1 MKKLFFVLLLSLVGV
16 AEVAAQNIV
25 YSNLKDFLAND
36 GDTVAVL
43 KVEKRTKNNILMT
56 GGADYKISA
65 GSDDHP
71 LCKYLKKRC
80 YAVQADTSL
89 YVNCKRL
96 RYKKFRF
103 GAWYAPALLVN
114 GTIYFSAI
122 PLGSVA
128 AGSDATM
135 DVMLGGTFGDAIAA
149 SALIS
154 KRVYYEIDP
163 QTGKVDFVGKDKMLS
178 LLSDYPD
185 WQKAYI
191 DENSES
197 AKVTGKYL
205 MKLCSSGNSSH

>member
-1 MKKLFFVLLLSLVGV
+1 MKKLCFLLLMSWVV
-16 AEVAAQNIV
+16 MDVTAQNVV
-25 YSNLKDFLAND
+25 YSNLKGLLSCE
-36 GDTVAVL
+36 GDTVASL
-43 KVEKRTKNNILMT
+43 KVEKRTKNHILMT

-65 GSDDHP
+65 GPDDSM
-71 LCKYLKKRC
+71 CKYLKSRC

-103 GAWYAPALLVN
+103 GGWYAPALRI
-114 GTIYFSAI
+114 GDHIYFSAI

-135 DVMLGGTFGDAIAA
+135 DVMLGGQFGDAIAA

-163 QTGKVDFVGKDKMLS
+163 ETNKVGFVGKERMEE
-178 LLSDYPD
+178 LLG
-185 WQKAYI
+185 
-191 DENSES
+191 
-197 AKVTGKYL
+197 GKFP
-205 MKLCSSGNSSH
+205 

>member
-1 MKKLFFVLLLSLVGV
+1 MKKLCFLLLMSWVV
-16 AEVAAQNIV
+16 MDVTAQNVV
-25 YSNLKDFLAND
+25 YSNLKGLLACE
-36 GDTVAVL
+36 GDTVASL
-43 KVEKRTKNNILMT
+43 KVEKRTKNHILMT

-65 GSDDHP
+65 GPDDSM
-71 LCKYLKKRC
+71 CKYLKSRC

-103 GAWYAPALLVN
+103 GGWYAPALRI
-114 GTIYFSAI
+114 GDHIYFCAI

-135 DVMLGGTFGDAIAA
+135 DVMLGGQFGDAIAA

-163 QTGKVDFVGKDKMLS
+163 ETNKVGFVGKERMGE
-178 LLSDYPD
+178 LLGGHPD
-185 WQKAYI
+185 WKAAYLN
-191 DENSES
+191 ENSES
-197 AKVTGKYL
+197 AKVTDKYL
-205 MKLCSSGNSSH
+205 RLLKAEEK